1 MQAIAG
7 NDMELHLPNPL
18 AIRSNGFTLL
28 ELLIALTIATILM
41 TLVVPSFSHV
51 LQKQRI
57 STTVNDFFASINLA
71 RSEAIQRGARVDL
84 VPADGADWGKG
95 WVIFVDKNNNQRPD
109 DGEKIIITHG
119 PVPDGLTIKAAL
131 TDSNVQYLA
140 YNGTGRGRTNA
151 NSQTPQ
157 AGSFSFTLD
166 KQVRRI
172 KINFLGRARACDP
185 ALEPASC

>member
-1 MQAIAG
+1 M
-7 NDMELHLPNPL
+7 
-18 AIRSNGFTLL
+18 SNRVATCSGGFTLV
-28 ELLIALTIATILM
+28 EVLIAVAIAAILM
-41 TLVVPSFSHV
+41 TLAAPSFSNV

-57 STTVNDFFASINLA
+57 ATTVNDFFAAINLA

-84 VPADGADWGKG
+84 VPADGVDWGKG
-95 WVIFVDKNNNQRPD
+95 WTIFVDKNNNQRPD
-109 DGEKIIITHG
+109 ASEQVIFTHG

-140 YNGTGRGRTNA
+140 YSGAGRSRTNA

-172 KINFLGRARACDP
+172 KINFLGRARTCDP